1 MWPMLAQALGMA
13 GSSTVTAGGAG
24 AAGGTM
30 GGKGMLMSL
39 QGGNGGGLGGLFGGG
54 GMAGGQGP
62 GSTAMQQATPNA
74 GMTPGEQQMEDEL
87 KAKQS
92 SAAAQQF
99 FSGLSSFGKSLGNAS
114 GDLSTMVI
122 PQHGSAQIIYPV
134 YNQNPGTMDL
144 EKLMMLISGGGAR

>member
-1 MWPMLAQALGMA
+1 MWPMLAQALGMM
-13 GSSTVTAGGAG
+13 GSSTVTAEGAT
-24 AAGGTM
+24 AGGTM

-54 GMAGGQGP
+54 GMGP

-74 GMTPGEQQMEDEL
+74 GMTSGEKQMEDEL